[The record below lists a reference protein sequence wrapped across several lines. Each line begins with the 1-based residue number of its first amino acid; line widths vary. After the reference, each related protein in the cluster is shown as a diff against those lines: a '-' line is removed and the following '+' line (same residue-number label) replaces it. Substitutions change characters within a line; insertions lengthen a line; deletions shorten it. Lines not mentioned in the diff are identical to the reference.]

1 MSKSQNWNR
10 ACQLIVGVTKGS
22 SEALDFSNMRIV
34 FSVGQALVGKPGIAE
49 VYIYNL
55 SDETMNKFKGE
66 NGEFETGQDF
76 ALYAGYEGNM
86 GLIFQG
92 QVFQFRRGR
101 ESPTD
106 TYLCIIAQN
115 ADTQHNFAVI
125 KGNLAAG
132 RNLEQEKQLIA
143 DSFKENG
150 AKVGYMA
157 PAANQDEAPRGKTY
171 FGLASEYLKQYANNN
186 NQDCGYDGDEITVV
200 ERNRPA
206 DATAYVLKPATGL
219 IGMPQ
224 LTMSGLRAE
233 CLMNPKIKIGSQVQI
248 DSSLIQTENYDT
260 EYSQQGLDQDFKQ
273 AFGADGFYNVVAVTH
288 DGDTR
293 GDMWQTSIVGTGIN
307 AVQAISGVAIQG
319 VQNAV

>member
-1 MSKSQNWNR
+1 MSENWKR
-10 ACQLIVGVTKGS
+10 ACQLIVGIEKGKTD
-22 SEALDFSNMRIV
+22 ALDFSEFRIV
-34 FSVGQALVGKPGIAE
+34 FSVGQALVGQPGTAE

-55 SDETMNKFKGE
+55 STETMNKFKGE
-66 NGEFETGQDF
+66 DGEFRTGQDF
-76 ALYAGYEGNM
+76 ALYAGYEGNI

-115 ADTQHNFAVI
+115 ADTQHNFAVV
-125 KGNLAAG
+125 KGTLAAG
-132 RNLEQEKQLIA
+132 RNLEQEKQVIA
-143 DSFKENG
+143 ESFKANG
-150 AKVGYMA
+150 AKTGYLA
-157 PAANQDEAPRGKTY
+157 PAANQNEAPRGKTY
-171 FGLASEYLKQYANNN
+171 FGLASDYLNEYAENN
-186 NQDCGYDGDEITVV
+186 NQDCGYDGNEITIV
-200 ERNRPA
+200 ERNRAA
-206 DATAYVLKPATGL
+206 DAKAYVLKPSTGL

-248 DSSLIQTENYDT
+248 DSILVQTENYDT
-260 EYSQQGLDQDFKQ
+260 TYNQQGLDQTFKQ
-273 AFGADGFYNVVAVTH
+273 AFGADGYYNIVSVTH

-293 GDMWQTSIVGTGIN
+293 GDVWHTSIVGTGVN

>member
-1 MSKSQNWNR
+1 MSENWKR
-10 ACQLIVGVTKGS
+10 ACQLVVGIEKGKTD
-22 SEALDFSNMRIV
+22 ALDFSEFRIV
-34 FSVGQALVGKPGIAE
+34 FSVGQALVGQPGTAE
-49 VYIYNL
+49 VYVYNL
-55 SDETMNKFKGE
+55 SVETMNKFKGE
-66 NGEFETGQDF
+66 DGEFRTGQDF
-76 ALYAGYEGNM
+76 ALYAGYEGNI

-115 ADTQHNFAVI
+115 ADIQHNFAVV
-125 KGNLAAG
+125 KGPLAAG
-132 RNLEQEKQLIA
+132 RTLEQEKQAILE
-143 DSFKENG
+143 SFKANG
-150 AKVGYMA
+150 AKTGYIA
-157 PAANQDEAPRGKTY
+157 PSANQSEAPRGKTY
-171 FGLASEYLKQYANNN
+171 FGLASEYLQQYAENN
-186 NQDCGYDGDEITVV
+186 NQDFGYDGNEITIV

-206 DATAYVLKPATGL
+206 DVKAYVLKPSTGL

-248 DSSLIQTENYDT
+248 DSTLVQTENYET
-260 EYSQQGLDQDFKQ
+260 TYSQQGIDQPFKQ
-273 AFGADGFYNVVAVTH
+273 AFGADGYYNVVAVTH

-293 GDMWQTSIVGTGIN
+293 GDVWNTSIVGTGVN

>member
-1 MSKSQNWNR
+1 MSENWER
-10 ACQLIVGVTKGS
+10 ACQLVVGLEAGK
-22 SEALDFSNMRIV
+22 SEALDLSSFRIV
-34 FSVGQALVGKPGIAE
+34 FSVGQALVGQPGTAE

-55 SDETMNKFKGE
+55 STETMNKFKGE
-66 NGEFETGQDF
+66 NGEFNTGQDF
-76 ALYAGYEGNM
+76 ALYAGYKDNL

-125 KGNLAAG
+125 KGTLAAG
-132 RNLEQEKQLIA
+132 RNLEQEKQVIA
-143 DSFKENG
+143 ETFKSNG
-150 AKVGYMA
+150 AKTGYLA

-171 FGLASEYLKQYANNN
+171 FGLASDYLNEYASNN
-186 NQDCGYDGDEITVV
+186 NQDTGYVDGEITIID
-200 ERNRPA
+200 RNRPA
-206 DATAYVLKPATGL
+206 DASAYVLKPLTGL

-248 DSSLIQTENYDT
+248 DSKLIQTENYDT
-260 EYSQQGLDQDFKQ
+260 TYSQQGVDQPFKQ
-273 AFGADGFYNVVAVTH
+273 AFGADGYYNVVAVTH

-293 GDMWQTSIVGTGIN
+293 GDIWQTSIVGTGVN
-307 AVQAISGVAIQG
+307 AVQAVSGVAIHG